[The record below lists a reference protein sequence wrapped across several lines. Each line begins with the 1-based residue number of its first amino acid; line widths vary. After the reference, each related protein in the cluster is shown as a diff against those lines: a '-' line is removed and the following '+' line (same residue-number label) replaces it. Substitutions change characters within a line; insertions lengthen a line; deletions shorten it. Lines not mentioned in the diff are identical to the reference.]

1 MHQDAQAL
9 AKITWYHPETGEKQ
23 EYILMEG
30 ATVSIGRSSNNDIAI
45 PEQHVSR
52 QHAVINYRDGI
63 FMLTDLNSANGTFV
77 NDVQLTEPFP
87 LASGDEI
94 RLYVPCLYFSAAV
107 TEEETQKAAKT
118 GTLIAPKRADRA
130 GRLIITNGVQEGE
143 IIPLTLDEVTIG
155 RATTNYTWE
164 IGLQDPTV
172 SRPHARLK
180 RIDERWVVYDLGSSN
195 GSLVNGTA
203 VGEKGRVLSDGD
215 ILALGNTL
223 ILFRID

>member
-1 MHQDAQAL
+1 MNQDAQAL

-77 NDVQLTEPFP
+77 NDAQLSEPFP

-107 TEEETQKAAKT
+107 TEEETAKAAKT
-118 GTLIAPKRADRA
+118 GTLIAPKRADGA
-130 GRLIITNGVQEGE
+130 GRLIITNGSQEGE
-143 IIPLTLDEVTIG
+143 IIPLTLEEVTIG

-164 IGLQDPTV
+164 IGLQDPAV

-180 RIDERWVVYDLGSSN
+180 RIDDRWVVYDLGSAN
-195 GSLVNGTA
+195 GSLVNGTS
-203 VGEKGRVLSDGD
+203 VNEKGRVLSDGD
-215 ILALGNTL
+215 ILAFGNTL